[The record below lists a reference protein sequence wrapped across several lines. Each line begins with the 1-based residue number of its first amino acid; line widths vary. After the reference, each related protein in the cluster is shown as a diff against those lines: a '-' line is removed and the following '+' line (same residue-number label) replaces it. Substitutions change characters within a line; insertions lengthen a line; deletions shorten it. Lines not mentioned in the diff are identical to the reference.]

1 MVPGWAIKVMG
12 EINTRTVSDTRRAA
26 IVNFL
31 HVHIQPISNSY
42 SDERIEAIWDGIR
55 HRFGLE
61 VIEVTIIEGR
71 PQ

>member
-42 SDERIEAIWDGIR
+42 SDERI
-55 HRFGLE
+55 GLE